1 MNIEPAHATYVLKNS
16 QESINIIINGEPM
29 VLTKGDCIK
38 FNRYVNE
45 GENLF
50 TIAKILSFGYSGGD
64 YINRIFFQPW
74 RQEGRWGSH
83 TTPARAIGLED
94 PYLYAK
100 AEWKSIKLV
109 KCPDQA
115 GGKCKNR
122 KSTKQ
127 IRGIRKRQSR
137 K

>member
-1 MNIEPAHATYVLKNS
+1 MNKPAHATYVLKNS

-29 VLTKGDCIK
+29 VLTKGDCIQ

-45 GENLF
+45 GENLS
-50 TIAKILSFGYSGGD
+50 TIAKILSFGYSGGN
-64 YINRIFFQPW
+64 YINRIFFLPW
-74 RQEGRWGSH
+74 RQEGIWGSH
-83 TTPARAIGLED
+83 TSPARAIGLEN
-94 PYLYAK
+94 PYLWGK
-100 AEWKSIKLV
+100 PEWTTIK
-109 KCPDQA
+109 KIPCPDQA

-127 IRGIRKRQSR
+127 TQRIRKRQSR